1 MIAHRHSHDDELI
14 FNMEDNITTAVMATA
29 TTPTNTLATPST
41 QTSLAVRSLLHT
53 IIAVTG
59 FSNMKIYFTF
69 KMIGDRL
76 EVTDLMS

>member
-14 FNMEDNITTAVMATA
+14 FNMEDNITTAVTATA

-41 QTSLAVRSLLHT
+41 QMSLAVRLLLHT

-69 KMIGDRL
+69 KND
-76 EVTDLMS
+76 

>member
-69 KMIGDRL
+69 KNDWG
-76 EVTDLMS
+76 

>member
-14 FNMEDNITTAVMATA
+14 FNMEDNITTAVIATA

-69 KMIGDRL
+69 KND
-76 EVTDLMS
+76 